1 MKICLSIEGKTV
13 KIVEAV
19 KRPHGTFIQ
28 KTLTIPLD
36 NLDSYLATTKQK
48 DFILSV
54 DFKEF
59 FQDFLYLPPV
69 RGGDLVRL
77 LLHEVNRL
85 YPGFYYIY
93 SDLGEKI
100 IENKRSRL
108 LSILRAHKSEVDE
121 LINKFLIYGK
131 NIEAIYAA
139 PSCIASFINKSEKPI
154 LCIFETDE
162 KNIFLIRD
170 GTILFTRKLTTL
182 QKGLS
187 QLDIQGIEMSITHC
201 IQNLRI
207 PPEEIVLAG
216 DFKDIPPSI
225 GGLNVTQLKLPEGL
239 HYKGTD
245 VHNYLLSI
253 GSLYLASKESFLPE
267 GYRRFRLLRSILNVN
282 ATMFGVLFVICLMI
296 GINNIVTIQSVKTES
311 NGLLTKYRVF
321 TSFVQSYNN
330 TVKEAKALSPLR
342 DFVKKEKRLQVSGVL
357 KEVSGYSLN
366 NIEIKAIDLSTQE
379 DFISMRLSGRANSN
393 SHKGMLISFNRLL
406 NSIKAGFPKSGYES
420 EITNK
425 KFSVSD
431 GSFDIDL
438 RFRAPDPA
446 VAR

>member
-1 MKICLSIEGKTV
+1 MKNCLSIEGKTV
-13 KIVEAV
+13 KIVEAI

-54 DFKEF
+54 DFKELL
-59 FQDFLYLPPV
+59 QDFLYLPPV
-69 RGGDLVRL
+69 RGANIVRL
-77 LLHEVNRL
+77 LQHEVNRL

-121 LINKFLIYGK
+121 LINKFLMYGK
-131 NIEAIYAA
+131 NIKAIYAA
-139 PSCIASFINKSEKPI
+139 PSCIASFINRSEKPI

-162 KNIFLIRD
+162 KNIFLIRN
-170 GTILFTRKLTTL
+170 GIILFTRKLTTF

-216 DFKDIPPSI
+216 DFKELPSSI
-225 GGLNVTQLKLPEGL
+225 GGLKVTPLKLPEGL

-245 VHNYLLSI
+245 VLDYLLPI
-253 GSLYLASKESFLPE
+253 GCLYLSSKESFLPE
-267 GYRRFRLLRSILNVN
+267 EYRRFRLLRGILTAN
-282 ATMFGVLFVICLMI
+282 AVIFGVFFVISLMV
-296 GINNIVTIQSVKTES
+296 GINNIITIQSIKTDIS
-311 NGLLTKYRVF
+311 DLPTKYRVF

-330 TVKEAKALSPLR
+330 TVQEAKALSPLR
-342 DFVKKEKRLQVSGVL
+342 DLVEKEKRPQVSGVL

-366 NIEIKAIDLSTQE
+366 NIEIKSIDLSTSG
-379 DFISMRLSGRANSN
+379 DSISMRLSGRANSS
-393 SHKGMLISFNRLL
+393 SHKEMLISFNRLL
-406 NSIKAGFPKSGYES
+406 DSIKAGSEDS
-420 EITNK
+420 LMQTEITNK
-425 KFSVSD
+425 KFSGSD

-438 RFRAPDPA
+438 RFRSSE
-446 VAR
+446 